1 MVVKKSSVGEVAPD
15 GRQLSL
21 FTDSADDSFG
31 DSVGATNSTPA
42 VPPAVA
48 KVKVRNSRGQT
59 KRRLTD
65 PMDKIRPSRDL
76 YAQLLRLT
84 DELVKDSLVRTRL
97 FHKSEKQAGGIVAPI
112 MQSVDKCLRLVIAI
126 NMYNPNL
133 DREAALREVTV
144 ELKVLATYVDAACRA
159 KHITLRKC
167 EVWQRQINSVDN
179 LVVGLAMGLQRAR
192 QENDKSKRGRGNSNK
207 GAGATNSS
215 GGNE

>member
-1 MVVKKSSVGEVAPD
+1 MVVKKLSVGEVASD
-15 GRQLSL
+15 GKQLSL
-21 FTDSADDSFG
+21 FADVADDSFG
-31 DSVGATNSTPA
+31 DSVGVTNSIPA

-48 KVKVRNSRGQT
+48 KVKVRNSRGRT

-65 PMDKIRPSRDL
+65 SMDKIRPSRDL

-97 FHKSEKQAGGIVAPI
+97 FNKSEKQAGGIVAPI

-179 LVVGLAMGLQRAR
+179 LVVCQAR
-192 QENDKSKRGRGNSNK
+192 E
-207 GAGATNSS
+207 
-215 GGNE
+215 